1 MCSAEDF
8 DDIDWRT
15 YQKIVAGL
23 HADEETRV
31 ETEYEYPIP
40 GSGTKEID
48 VVVWEESDYYDY
60 TLLIECKFHDNPL
73 SQSVV
78 DSVNGYFQPSDADK
92 AVIVSKSGFQSG
104 AIERA
109 EGTGVELLTLRQLVP
124 GTDLPVDVLRYLDIN
139 LEITNRELD
148 VLDMDVEGLDDNPE
162 TEREE
167 VEVVFD
173 QVNSQLFTTDRELL
187 GETLIGRMNELKRT
201 KKVGEHTQEFDDI
214 ALLINGDFY
223 ELNSVEFQI
232 TESESTTEFTVDML
246 DDVDLY
252 YRNELTGDEEYRSL
266 SDALEGF
273 QAQVENES

>member
-1 MCSAEDF
+1 MSSVEDL
-8 DDIDWRT
+8 DSLDWRT

-23 HADEETRV
+23 HGDEETRV

-40 GSGTKEID
+40 GSGTKEVD
-48 VVVWEESDYYDY
+48 VVVWDESDHYEY
-60 TLLIECKFHDNPL
+60 TVLIECKFHDNPL

-78 DSVNGYFQPSDADK
+78 DSVNGYFQRSDADK
-92 AVIVSKSGFQSG
+92 AVIVSRSGFQSG

-124 GTDLPVDVLRYLDIN
+124 GTDLPVDTLRYANIN

-148 VLDMDVEGLDDNPE
+148 VLDMEVERLDDDSE
-162 TEREE
+162 TEHEE

-173 QVNSQLFTTDRELL
+173 QINSQLFTTDRELL
-187 GETLIGRMNELKRT
+187 GETLIGRMNEFKRT
-201 KKVGEHTQEFDDI
+201 KGAGEHIEEFDDT

-223 ELNSVEFQI
+223 ELHSVEYQI

-252 YRNELTGDEEYRSL
+252 YKNELTGNEEYRSL
-266 SDALEGF
+266 SSALDTF
-273 QAQVENES
+273 QEYVR

>member
-223 ELNSVEFQI
+223 DSP
-232 TESESTTEFTVDML
+232 
-246 DDVDLY
+246 
-252 YRNELTGDEEYRSL
+252 R
-266 SDALEGF
+266 
-273 QAQVENES
+273 

>member
-1 MCSAEDF
+1 MTSTEDL
-8 DDIDWRT
+8 DDLNWRT

-40 GSGTKEID
+40 GSGAKEVD
-48 VVVWEESDYYDY
+48 VVVWDESDYYEY
-60 TLLIECKFHDNPL
+60 TVLIECKFHDNPL
-73 SQSVV
+73 PQSVV
-78 DSVNGYFQPSDADK
+78 DSVNGYFQRSDADK
-92 AVIVSKSGFQSG
+92 AVIVSRSGFQSG

-124 GTDLPVDVLRYLDIN
+124 GTDLPVDALQYANIN
-139 LEITNRELD
+139 LEITNRELN
-148 VLDMDVEGLDDNPE
+148 VLDMDVEGLDDDAE

-187 GETLIGRMNELKRT
+187 GETLIGRMNELKRI
-201 KKVGEHTQEFDDI
+201 KEAGDHTEEFDDT
-214 ALLINGDFY
+214 ALLIDGDFY
-223 ELNSVEFQI
+223 ELHSVEYQI
-232 TESESTTEFTVDML
+232 TESASTTEFTVDML

-266 SDALEGF
+266 SDALDAF
-273 QAQVENES
+273 QAHVGEE